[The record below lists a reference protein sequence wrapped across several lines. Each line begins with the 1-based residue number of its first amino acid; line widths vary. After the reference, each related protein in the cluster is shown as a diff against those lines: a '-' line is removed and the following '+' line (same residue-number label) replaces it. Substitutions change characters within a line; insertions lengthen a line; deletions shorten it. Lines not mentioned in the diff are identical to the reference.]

1 MIFCPPDSL
10 WLRRW
15 GRRRSPAGT
24 ISPAGSAPWGGE
36 CLWSRLSHAC
46 FGSNLQLWRKYGWK
60 KRLFFLKPEFAD
72 KFCRISLRYFWILW
86 SLKFHF
92 GREKVGTHL
101 FSDYAKKLWKIYEE
115 NLVIFGHLLVLA
127 KGAGRPL
134 TVTYWTS
141 ALHCLCVCSY
151 HHVSENMKILQ
162 PSLTGLDMC
171 WPCSVIVESKRT
183 QAEWSNGL
191 LAWFSNESLPDLSTP
206 HLQNFPRRVIANKE
220 GYKIS

>member
-60 KRLFFLKPEFAD
+60 KRLFFLKPELAD

-86 SLKFHF
+86 SLKL
-92 GREKVGTHL
+92 VGKRWEPTY
-101 FSDYAKKLWKIYEE
+101 FPTMQRNYERYMRKIWWS
-115 NLVIFGHLLVLA
+115 L
-127 KGAGRPL
+127 
-134 TVTYWTS
+134 VTYLSW
-141 ALHCLCVCSY
+141 LKGQEGPWLW
-151 HHVSENMKILQ
+151 
-162 PSLTGLDMC
+162 LTGHR
-171 WPCSVIVESKRT
+171 PFTVSVSAVTTMSLKIWKYY
-183 QAEWSNGL
+183 NPL
-191 LAWFSNESLPDLSTP
+191 LLGWTCADPVLW
-206 HLQNFPRRVIANKE
+206 
-220 GYKIS
+220 